1 MTKKRTIPI
10 VAPEDREQ
18 LNEGIPRKKRKSVV
32 VSFSIS
38 EETYDKFEQF
48 FEENCIDK
56 SKLIEKLILKH
67 IEG

>member
-1 MTKKRTIPI
+1 
-10 VAPEDREQ
+10 
-18 LNEGIPRKKRKSVV
+18 V

-38 EETYDKFEQF
+38 EETHDKFEQF

-67 IEG
+67 IEE